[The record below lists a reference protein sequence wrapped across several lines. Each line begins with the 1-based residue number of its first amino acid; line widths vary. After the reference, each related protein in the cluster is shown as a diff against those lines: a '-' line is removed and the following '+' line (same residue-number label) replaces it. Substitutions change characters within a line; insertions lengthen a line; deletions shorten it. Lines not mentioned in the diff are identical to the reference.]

1 MIVPISYVLKA
12 LKHWMEDVGLTPNIK
27 FRSSNPQVRIPEHLR
42 SSEYIALNIGK
53 RACKNFV
60 IDDDFL
66 GFDTRFSG
74 NLFSI
79 TVPITEIT
87 EIYAKEQP
95 AGAYIIW
102 PDTVK
107 FYFDENVL
115 NYEAKEVL
123 LEKSKQKVKRKPV
136 LKLIK

>member
-12 LKHWMEDVGLTPNIK
+12 LKNWMEDVGLTPNIK
-27 FRSSNPQVRIPEHLR
+27 FKSNNSQVRIPEHLR
-42 SSEYIALNIGK
+42 SSDYIALNIGRK
-53 RACKNFV
+53 ACKNFV
-60 IDDDFL
+60 IDDEFI

-74 NLFSI
+74 DLFSI
-79 TVPITEIT
+79 TVPIMEIT

-107 FYFDENVL
+107 FYFDEDAL
-115 NYEAKEVL
+115 SYEAK
-123 LEKSKQKVKRKPV
+123 KVF
-136 LKLIK
+136 